1 MKKII
6 LIEDESSVV
15 SFIKKGLQ
23 ELDFEVSVAFD
34 GNTGISMVEEND
46 FDLII
51 LDIMLPGINGLDVCK
66 EIRKNN
72 KNIPILFLTAL
83 SSSENIVLGLE
94 SGGDDYLVKPFK
106 FIELV
111 ARIKSLLRRSH
122 QNNLEPTEVINE
134 NIYQFS
140 DVTVNDYTKKVIRGG
155 EEISLTS
162 TEYKLLLY
170 FLNNPEKV
178 ISRAEILDAVWG
190 VNYEL
195 GTNVVDVYV
204 NYLRKKLDN
213 QEENKIIHTV
223 IGMGYVL
230 KNLSLCLEKLLPTK
244 PKPCFC
250 SCWFFP
256 LLFCYLVV
264 LFTFLLLIFRTNVF
278 MNY

>member
-1 MKKII
+1 MKNII

-23 ELDFEVSVAFD
+23 ELEYEISVALD
-34 GNTGISMVEEND
+34 GSTGIRMVENND
-46 FDLII
+46 FDMII
-51 LDIMLPGINGLDVCK
+51 LDIMLPDINGLEVCR

-72 KNIPILFLTAL
+72 KTVPILFLTAL
-83 SSSENIVLGLE
+83 DSSENIVMGLE

-111 ARIKSLLRRSH
+111 ARIKSLLRRSGH
-122 QNNLEPTEVINE
+122 SSGTDSNEIENDE
-134 NIYQFS
+134 NIYQFE
-140 DVTVNDYTKKVIRGG
+140 DLTVNDYTKKVNRNGT
-155 EEISLTS
+155 EISLTS

-178 ISRAEILDAVWG
+178 ISRAEILEAVWG

-204 NYLRKKLDN
+204 NYLRKKLDS
-213 QEENKIIHTV
+213 QDDNKIIHTV

-230 KNLSLCLEKLLPTK
+230 KK
-244 PKPCFC
+244 P
-250 SCWFFP
+250 
-256 LLFCYLVV
+256 
-264 LFTFLLLIFRTNVF
+264 
-278 MNY
+278 

>member
-6 LIEDESSVV
+6 LIEDETSVV

-23 ELDFEVSVAFD
+23 ENGYEVSVAFD
-34 GNTGISMVEEND
+34 GRTGVQLVHSND
-46 FDLII
+46 FDLVI
-51 LDIMLPGINGLDVCK
+51 LDIMLPEMNGLDVCK
-66 EIRKNN
+66 EIRKTNQHV
-72 KNIPILFLTAL
+72 PILFLTAL
-83 SSSENIVLGLE
+83 GTSENIVLGLE

-111 ARIKSLLRRSH
+111 ARVKSLLRRST
-122 QNNLEPTEVINE
+122 NGSAPETEE
-134 NIYQFS
+134 QDACQEHIYQFS
-140 DVTVNDYTKKVIRGG
+140 DLILNDYTKKVTRNG

-204 NYLRKKLDN
+204 NYLRKKLDH
-213 QEENKIIHTV
+213 QEDNKLIHTV

-230 KNLSLCLEKLLPTK
+230 KK
-244 PKPCFC
+244 P
-250 SCWFFP
+250 
-256 LLFCYLVV
+256 
-264 LFTFLLLIFRTNVF
+264 
-278 MNY
+278 

>member
-6 LIEDESSVV
+6 LEDESSVV

-122 QNNLEPTEVINE
+122 QNNNLETTEVINE

-155 EEISLTS
+155 EEISL
-162 TEYKLLLY
+162 
-170 FLNNPEKV
+170 
-178 ISRAEILDAVWG
+178 
-190 VNYEL
+190 
-195 GTNVVDVYV
+195 
-204 NYLRKKLDN
+204 
-213 QEENKIIHTV
+213 
-223 IGMGYVL
+223 
-230 KNLSLCLEKLLPTK
+230 LLPNTN
-244 PKPCFC
+244 
-250 SCWFFP
+250 FFS
-256 LLFCYLVV
+256 
-264 LFTFLLLIFRTNVF
+264 IF
-278 MNY
+278 

>member
-23 ELDFEVSVAFD
+23 ELDYNISVAFD
-34 GNTGISMVEEND
+34 GSTGIKMAEDND

-51 LDIMLPGINGLDVCK
+51 LDIMLPDINGLEVCK

-72 KNIPILFLTAL
+72 KTVPILFLTAL
-83 SSSENIVLGLE
+83 DSSENIVLGLE

-111 ARIKSLLRRSH
+111 ARIKSLLRRSSH
-122 QNNLEPTEVINE
+122 SNGSDTVEINDE

-140 DVTVNDYTKKVIRGG
+140 DLKVNDYTKKVSRSGND
-155 EEISLTS
+155 ISLTS

-178 ISRAEILDAVWG
+178 ISRAEILEAVWG

-195 GTNVVDVYV
+195 GTNIVDVYV
-204 NYLRKKLDN
+204 NYLRKKLDS
-213 QEENKIIHTV
+213 QDDDKLIHTV

-230 KNLSLCLEKLLPTK
+230 KKS
-244 PKPCFC
+244 
-250 SCWFFP
+250 
-256 LLFCYLVV
+256 
-264 LFTFLLLIFRTNVF
+264 
-278 MNY
+278 

>member
-6 LIEDESSVV
+6 LIEDETSVV

-23 ELDFEVSVAFD
+23 ESGYEVSVAFD
-34 GNTGISMVEEND
+34 GLTGIQLVQAND
-46 FDLII
+46 FDLVI
-51 LDIMLPGINGLDVCK
+51 LDIMLPEMNGLDVCK
-66 EIRKNN
+66 EIRKTN
-72 KNIPILFLTAL
+72 KHVPILFLTAL
-83 SSSENIVLGLE
+83 GTSENIVLGLE
-94 SGGDDYLVKPFK
+94 NGGDDYLVKPFK

-111 ARIKSLLRRSH
+111 ARIKSLLRRS
-122 QNNLEPTEVINE
+122 NAGNVIAEVTESYSDNE
-134 NIYQFS
+134 HVFQFS
-140 DVTVNDYTKKVIRGG
+140 DLVVNDYTKKVTRAG

-213 QEENKIIHTV
+213 LEDNKLIHTV

-230 KNLSLCLEKLLPTK
+230 KKT
-244 PKPCFC
+244 
-250 SCWFFP
+250 
-256 LLFCYLVV
+256 
-264 LFTFLLLIFRTNVF
+264 
-278 MNY
+278 

>member
-6 LIEDESSVV
+6 LIEEESSVV

-230 KNLSLCLEKLLPTK
+230 KNS
-244 PKPCFC
+244 
-250 SCWFFP
+250 
-256 LLFCYLVV
+256 
-264 LFTFLLLIFRTNVF
+264 
-278 MNY
+278 

>member
-6 LIEDESSVV
+6 LIEDETSVV

-23 ELDFEVSVAFD
+23 ENGYEVSVAFD
-34 GNTGISMVEEND
+34 GPTGVQLVQAND
-46 FDLII
+46 FDLVI
-51 LDIMLPGINGLDVCK
+51 LDIMLPGMNGLDVCK
-66 EIRKNN
+66 EIRKTNQYV
-72 KNIPILFLTAL
+72 PILFLTAL
-83 SSSENIVLGLE
+83 GSSENIVLGLE

-111 ARIKSLLRRSH
+111 ARVKSLLRRSS
-122 QNNLEPTEVINE
+122 NGNTPEITESESDNE
-134 NIYQFS
+134 HVFQFS
-140 DVTVNDYTKKVIRGG
+140 DLTLNDYTKKVTRAG
-155 EEISLTS
+155 EEITLTS

-213 QEENKIIHTV
+213 QEDNKLIHTV

-230 KNLSLCLEKLLPTK
+230 KKS
-244 PKPCFC
+244 
-250 SCWFFP
+250 
-256 LLFCYLVV
+256 
-264 LFTFLLLIFRTNVF
+264 
-278 MNY
+278 

>member
-23 ELDFEVSVAFD
+23 EFGYEISVALD
-34 GNTGISMVEEND
+34 GSSGIKMVENND
-46 FDLII
+46 FDMII
-51 LDIMLPGINGLDVCK
+51 LDIMLPDINGLEVCK
-66 EIRKNN
+66 EIRKSN
-72 KNIPILFLTAL
+72 KTVPILFLTAL
-83 SSSENIVLGLE
+83 DSSENIVLGLE

-111 ARIKSLLRRSH
+111 ARIKSLLRRSGH
-122 QNNLEPTEVINE
+122 SNGAEPSEAENGD
-134 NIYQFS
+134 NIYRFE
-140 DVTVNDYTKKVIRGG
+140 DLTVNDYTKKVTRSGA
-155 EEISLTS
+155 EISLTS

-178 ISRAEILDAVWG
+178 ISRSEILEAVWG

-213 QEENKIIHTV
+213 QDDNKIIHTV

-230 KNLSLCLEKLLPTK
+230 KK
-244 PKPCFC
+244 P
-250 SCWFFP
+250 
-256 LLFCYLVV
+256 
-264 LFTFLLLIFRTNVF
+264 
-278 MNY
+278 